1 MDYYNNLFL
10 IKKQLY
16 KDIYKIKRKK
26 NKTLQDKSTLKDN
39 YFKLKIIKKE
49 LYDFAKTVV
58 NELEINFHKLD
69 WLNIQLENFNLPLEE
84 NITQAIKSIK
94 NININIYDLYYEL
107 YDKRYDEFHY
117 DEFKKDVKTRTFPLN
132 LAKEYPLFKL
142 YLRRL

>member
-16 KDIYKIKRKK
+16 KDINKIRRIKNKSQEDKTTLKENFNLLKK
-26 NKTLQDKSTLKDN
+26 NK
-39 YFKLKIIKKE
+39 KE
-49 LYDFAKTVV
+49 LFKFAKTVV

-69 WLNIQLENFNLPLEE
+69 WLNIQLENFNLPFEE
-84 NITQAIKSIK
+84 SITQAIKSIK
-94 NININIYDLYYEL
+94 NININIYNLYYEL

-142 YLRRL
+142 YLRHL

>member
-16 KDIYKIKRKK
+16 KDINKIRRIKNKSQEDKTTLKENFNLLKK
-26 NKTLQDKSTLKDN
+26 NK
-39 YFKLKIIKKE
+39 KE
-49 LYDFAKTVV
+49 LFKFAKTVV

-69 WLNIQLENFNLPLEE
+69 WLNIQLENFNLPFEE
-84 NITQAIKSIK
+84 SITQAIKSIK

-142 YLRRL
+142 YLRHL